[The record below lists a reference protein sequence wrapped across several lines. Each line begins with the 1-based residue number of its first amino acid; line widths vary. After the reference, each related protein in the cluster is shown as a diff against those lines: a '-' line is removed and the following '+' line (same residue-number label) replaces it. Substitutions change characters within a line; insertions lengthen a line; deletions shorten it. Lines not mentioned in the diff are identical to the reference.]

1 MKNQVNNQQP
11 IDIDYSHEPVP
22 TSARKGFGL
31 CFHHAWIYLLF
42 SQHERRCK
50 VG

>member
-31 CFHHAWIYLLF
+31 CFSSCLDLPSF
-42 SQHERRCK
+42 SQRA
-50 VG
+50 